1 MNLQIDW
8 REDMFES
15 IRSIWNFSSKRQHK
29 LAKILFLSFVEG
41 IFVMLKTV
49 AIIFAV
55 NAMFNRFWVDSYI
68 YEVIMLGIIC
78 IAGVFVF
85 GYFTQL
91 GSVSVGFEMAKD
103 KRLYFGSFFKRL
115 YLGFF
120 NENSL
125 GNINSMLT
133 TSISH
138 IEQVAPIILI
148 YVIGGFLSVLSI
160 ILGFIYYEWR
170 VSVIVLAG
178 VVTYLFVVN
187 HQMKVS
193 RREAPKRQ
201 SSQMKLT
208 EGVIEFIQGIGV
220 IKAFD
225 TANKDERVKKGI
237 DDSCLSNIN
246 LSEKSIPSSICAGL
260 TIQIFEILIIVFA
273 FFMWNIGEISPQK
286 AINLCIM
293 SFVIFQSI
301 NQAGSVLSM
310 IGILDSMLR
319 EVGSMESA
327 KEIKILSPAANMES
341 NEIEFKNVSFSYGT
355 GETIKGISTTIKPN
369 SLTAI
374 VGPSGSGKTTF
385 CKLIPRFYD
394 VCKGEIFIGGAKITN
409 ISAEEL
415 MEKISIVFQNVYLF
429 EDTIFNNIRFA
440 KLDASEDEVMEAAK
454 KARCYDFIMALP
466 DGFDT
471 VVGEAGD
478 TLSGGEKQRI
488 AIARAILKDSPIV
501 ILDEFTSTLDVENE
515 HHILTAID
523 NLVKD
528 KTVIIIAHRLK
539 TIRKADH
546 IIVLNK
552 GEIVQEG
559 THNELINQDGIYNSF
574 ISIRERANSWKY
586 K

>member
-1 MNLQIDW
+1 
-8 REDMFES
+8 MFES
-15 IRSIWNFSSKRQHK
+15 IRSIWNFSIKRQHQ
-29 LAKILFLSFVEG
+29 LTKILLLSFMEG
-41 IFVMLKTV
+41 IFVMLKMV

-55 NAMFNRFWVDSYI
+55 NAMFNKVWVDNYI
-68 YEVIMLGIIC
+68 YKVITLGIIC

-91 GSVSVGFEMAKD
+91 GSASVGFEMAKD

-120 NENSL
+120 NENSV
-125 GNINSMLT
+125 GNINSTLT

-138 IEQVAPIILI
+138 VEQVAPIILI
-148 YVIGGFLSVLSI
+148 YVTGGLLSAVSI
-160 ILGFIYYEWR
+160 ILGFVYYEWR
-170 VSVIVLAG
+170 VSIIVLAG
-178 VVTYLFVVN
+178 VAAYLFVVN
-187 HQMKVS
+187 HQMKLS

-201 SSQMKLT
+201 LSQMKLT
-208 EGVIEFIQGIGV
+208 ESVIEFIQGISV
-220 IKAFD
+220 IKAFNMD
-225 TANKDERVKKGI
+225 DKDGRVKKGI
-237 DDSCLSNIN
+237 DDSCSSNIN

-260 TIQIFEILIIVFA
+260 TIQLFEILIIVFA
-273 FFMWNIGEISPQK
+273 LFMWNIGEISSQK
-286 AINLCIM
+286 AINLLIM

-310 IGILDSMLR
+310 IGILDSTLK
-319 EVGSMESA
+319 EVEGIESA
-327 KEIKILSPAANMES
+327 EEIKILSPAGDMKS
-341 NEIEFKNVSFSYGT
+341 NEVEFRNVSFSYGN
-355 GETIKGISTTIKPN
+355 GEIIKGISTTIKPN

-374 VGPSGSGKTTF
+374 VGHSGSGKTTF

-394 VCKGEIFIGGAKITN
+394 VCKGEILVGGANITN
-409 ISAEEL
+409 ISTEEL
-415 MEKISIVFQNVYLF
+415 MKKISIVFQNVYLF
-429 EDTIFNNIRFA
+429 EDTILNNIRFA
-440 KLDASEDEVMEAAK
+440 KLDASNDEVIEAAK
-454 KARCYDFIMALP
+454 KARCYDFITALP

-471 VVGEAGD
+471 MVGEGGD

-501 ILDEFTSTLDVENE
+501 ILDEFTSALDVENE
-515 HHILTAID
+515 HHILAAID

-528 KTVIIIAHRLK
+528 KTVIIIAHRLE
-539 TIRKADH
+539 TIRKADR
-546 IIVLNK
+546 IIVLDK

-574 ISIRERANSWKY
+574 ISIRERANTWKF

>member
-1 MNLQIDW
+1 
-8 REDMFES
+8 MFES
-15 IRSIWNFSSKRQHK
+15 IRSIWNFSIKRQHQ
-29 LAKILFLSFVEG
+29 LTKILLLSFMEG
-41 IFVMLKTV
+41 IFVMLKMV

-55 NAMFNRFWVDSYI
+55 NAMFNKVWVDNYI
-68 YEVIMLGIIC
+68 YKVITLGIIC

-91 GSVSVGFEMAKD
+91 GSASVGFEMAKD

-120 NENSL
+120 NENSV
-125 GNINSMLT
+125 GNINSTLT

-138 IEQVAPIILI
+138 VEQVAPIILI
-148 YVIGGFLSVLSI
+148 YVTGGLLSAVSI
-160 ILGFIYYEWR
+160 ILGFVYYEWR
-170 VSVIVLAG
+170 VSIIVLAG
-178 VVTYLFVVN
+178 VAAYLFVVN
-187 HQMKVS
+187 HQMKLS

-201 SSQMKLT
+201 LSQMKLT
-208 EGVIEFIQGIGV
+208 ESVIEFIQGISV
-220 IKAFD
+220 IKAFNMD
-225 TANKDERVKKGI
+225 DKDGRVKKGI
-237 DDSCLSNIN
+237 DDSCSSNIN

-260 TIQIFEILIIVFA
+260 TIQLFEILIIVFA
-273 FFMWNIGEISPQK
+273 LFMWNIGEISSQK
-286 AINLCIM
+286 AINLLIM

-310 IGILDSMLR
+310 IGILDSTLK
-319 EVGSMESA
+319 EVEGIESA
-327 KEIKILSPAANMES
+327 EEIKILSPARDMKS
-341 NEIEFKNVSFSYGT
+341 NEVEFRNVSFSYGN
-355 GETIKGISTTIKPN
+355 GEIIKGISTTIKPN

-374 VGPSGSGKTTF
+374 VGHSGSGKTTF

-394 VCKGEIFIGGAKITN
+394 VCKGEILVGGANITN
-409 ISAEEL
+409 ISTEEL
-415 MEKISIVFQNVYLF
+415 MKKISIVFQNVYLF
-429 EDTIFNNIRFA
+429 EDTILNNIRFA
-440 KLDASEDEVMEAAK
+440 KLDASNDEVIEAAK
-454 KARCYDFIMALP
+454 KARCYDFITALP

-471 VVGEAGD
+471 MVGEGGD

-501 ILDEFTSTLDVENE
+501 ILDEFTSALDVENE
-515 HHILTAID
+515 HHILAAID

-528 KTVIIIAHRLK
+528 KTVIIIAHRLE

-546 IIVLNK
+546 IIVLDK

-574 ISIRERANSWKY
+574 ISIRERANTWKF

>member
-1 MNLQIDW
+1 
-8 REDMFES
+8 MFES
-15 IRSIWNFSSKRQHK
+15 IRSIWNFSIKRQHQ
-29 LAKILFLSFVEG
+29 LTKILLLSFMEG
-41 IFVMLKTV
+41 IFVMLKMV

-55 NAMFNRFWVDSYI
+55 NAMFNKVWVDNYI
-68 YEVIMLGIIC
+68 YKVITLGIIC

-91 GSVSVGFEMAKD
+91 GSASVGFEMAKD

-120 NENSL
+120 NENSV
-125 GNINSMLT
+125 GNINSTLT

-138 IEQVAPIILI
+138 VEQVAPIILI
-148 YVIGGFLSVLSI
+148 YVTGGLLSAVSI
-160 ILGFIYYEWR
+160 ILGFVYYEWR
-170 VSVIVLAG
+170 VSIIVLAG
-178 VVTYLFVVN
+178 VAAYLFVVN
-187 HQMKVS
+187 HQMKLS

-201 SSQMKLT
+201 LSQMKLT
-208 EGVIEFIQGIGV
+208 EGVIEFIQGISV
-220 IKAFD
+220 IKAFNMD
-225 TANKDERVKKGI
+225 DKDGRVKKGI
-237 DDSCLSNIN
+237 DDSCSSNIN

-260 TIQIFEILIIVFA
+260 TIQLFEILIIVFA
-273 FFMWNIGEISPQK
+273 LFMWNIGEISSQK
-286 AINLCIM
+286 AINLLIM

-310 IGILDSMLR
+310 IGILDSTLK
-319 EVGSMESA
+319 EVEGIESA
-327 KEIKILSPAANMES
+327 EEIKILSPAGDMKS
-341 NEIEFKNVSFSYGT
+341 NEVEFRNVSFSYGN
-355 GETIKGISTTIKPN
+355 GEIIKGISTTIKPN

-374 VGPSGSGKTTF
+374 VGHSGSGKTTF

-394 VCKGEIFIGGAKITN
+394 VCKGEILVGGANITN
-409 ISAEEL
+409 ISTEEL
-415 MEKISIVFQNVYLF
+415 MKKISIVFQNVYLF
-429 EDTIFNNIRFA
+429 EDTILNNIRFA
-440 KLDASEDEVMEAAK
+440 KLDASNDEVIEAAK
-454 KARCYDFIMALP
+454 KARCYDFITALP

-471 VVGEAGD
+471 MVGEGGD

-501 ILDEFTSTLDVENE
+501 ILDEFTSALDVENE
-515 HHILTAID
+515 HHILAAID

-528 KTVIIIAHRLK
+528 KTVIIIAHRLE
-539 TIRKADH
+539 TIRKADR
-546 IIVLNK
+546 IIVLDK

-574 ISIRERANSWKY
+574 ISIRERANTWKF